1 MYIRA
6 FPGLDVFFNKFF
18 CLREKL
24 LPAVREI
31 ENSMRARDEQ
41 IEETKEQMNTVEDR
55 VFKDFCKKIGVK
67 NIRQYEERELG
78 NYIIFDSF
86 TY

>member
-1 MYIRA
+1 
-6 FPGLDVFFNKFF
+6 
-18 CLREKL
+18 
-24 LPAVREI
+24 
-31 ENSMRARDEQ
+31 MRARDEQ